1 MGLVLGMRLHKG
13 VKVFLTPMAM
23 KSSTCMEGGRLV
35 FCFLMRK
42 MSFLP
47 IARRCS
53 IAGGGEGRRKGRR
66 EGGRD
71 KMVSQY
77 ALRLHLHSQV
87 LYLLLVFSEPQEQSD
102 VTSVSWREKEEEEV
116 ERGGIVS

>member
-1 MGLVLGMRLHKG
+1 
-13 VKVFLTPMAM
+13 MAM

-53 IAGGGEGRRKGRR
+53 IAGGGEEEERESG
-66 EGGRD
+66 EGGR
-71 KMVSQY
+71 VNS
-77 ALRLHLHSQV
+77 LPIFSRTFTS
-87 LYLLLVFSEPQEQSD
+87 LYLL
-102 VTSVSWREKEEEEV
+102 
-116 ERGGIVS
+116 

>member
-1 MGLVLGMRLHKG
+1 
-13 VKVFLTPMAM
+13 MAM

-53 IAGGGEGRRKGRR
+53 IAGGGEEEERESG
-66 EGGRD
+66 EGGKGSD
-71 KMVSQY
+71 
-77 ALRLHLHSQV
+77 RLTDYMHIYKFIPSLS
-87 LYLLLVFSEPQEQSD
+87 LF
-102 VTSVSWREKEEEEV
+102 
-116 ERGGIVS
+116 